1 MEGGESRLQ
10 AIKLGL
16 KAILMSPRFL
26 YFDEGADEQLDDY
39 QLATRLAYLL
49 WSSMPDEKLLDA
61 AAEGELQDPKNRR
74 AHALRMLQD
83 DRAKEFIVGLTEAW
97 LRLDKLGGMPPDP
110 STFKS
115 YYKDR
120 LKEDMLAETHA
131 YFEHFLNEDLP
142 VEQMLDSDFTFV
154 NADLA
159 NHYGLSEVEGPE
171 MRKVRLPENSRR
183 GGLLGHASI
192 LTLTANGVETSPVV
206 CGIWV
211 LENILGTPPS
221 PPPPDVEPLE
231 PDLRGATTIREQLR
245 KHREVETCRD
255 CHQKIDP
262 LGFPLEFF
270 DPVGAFRE
278 DYFAGK
284 NKPRLVIDGHGEL
297 ASGEV
302 VQDERDLKQLLVKRK
317 KQFAR
322 TIVDKLMTYAVGRP
336 MTFRD
341 EDAIQELL
349 SKTSE
354 HDYRL
359 RQILLEV
366 VSSDTFAS
374 K

>member
-1 MEGGESRLQ
+1 
-10 AIKLGL
+10 
-16 KAILMSPRFL
+16 
-26 YFDEGADEQLDDY
+26 
-39 QLATRLAYLL
+39 
-49 WSSMPDEKLLDA
+49 
-61 AAEGELQDPKNRR
+61 
-74 AHALRMLQD
+74 
-83 DRAKEFIVGLTEAW
+83 
-97 LRLDKLGGMPPDP
+97 
-110 STFKS
+110 
-115 YYKDR
+115 
-120 LKEDMLAETHA
+120 
-131 YFEHFLNEDLP
+131 
-142 VEQMLDSDFTFV
+142 
-154 NADLA
+154 
-159 NHYGLSEVEGPE
+159 
-171 MRKVRLPENSRR
+171 MRKVQLPENSRR

-206 CGIWV
+206 RGIWV

-270 DPVGAFRE
+270 DPVGAFRKG
-278 DYFAGK
+278 YFVARD
-284 NKPRLVIDGHGEL
+284 KPRLVIDGHGEL

-302 VQDERDLKQLLVKRK
+302 AQDERDFKQLLVKRK

-322 TIVDKLMTYAVGRP
+322 TLVNKLMTYAVGRP

-366 VSSDTFAS
+366 VSSDTFA
-374 K
+374 KK